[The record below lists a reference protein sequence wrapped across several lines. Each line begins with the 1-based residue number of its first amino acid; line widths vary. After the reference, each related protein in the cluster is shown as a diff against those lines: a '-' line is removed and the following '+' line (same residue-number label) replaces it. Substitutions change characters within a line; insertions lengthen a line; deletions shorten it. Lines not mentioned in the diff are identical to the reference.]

1 MYPGIPCH
9 KLPILR
15 QYLYFLVRG
24 LLFTRELLNQKFTV
38 VEFNSSLRKCMV
50 TIIHWLTVTEI
61 CATSFVFFHNPV
73 YTLFFHELSSDF
85 MSNSTGSINEEGTDY
100 SSGVPESTPVVGFLQ
115 LDLQV
120 VFLCSFLVD
129 RCSSFCNFSFG
140 YCNVGNSVQVP
151 HRYLSLS
158 HVKTILYVGQGQQIN
173 PHQT

>member
-24 LLFTRELLNQKFTV
+24 LLFTRELMNQKFTV

-85 MSNSTGSINEEGTDY
+85 TSNSTGSINEEGTDY
-100 SSGVPESTPVVGFLQ
+100 SSGVPESTPVVGFL
-115 LDLQV
+115 
-120 VFLCSFLVD
+120 
-129 RCSSFCNFSFG
+129 
-140 YCNVGNSVQVP
+140 
-151 HRYLSLS
+151 
-158 HVKTILYVGQGQQIN
+158 
-173 PHQT
+173 